1 MTYDDLVRKL
11 RKLLPQERQAL
22 RDMLARDA
30 QTDTAASTLPS
41 GGDHAAPRLADGSD
55 PQEYVNRL
63 REAWHDRVKIHANS
77 AR

>member
-1 MTYDDLVRKL
+1 MMTYDDLVRKL

-22 RDMLARDA
+22 RDMLERETPDEADA
-30 QTDTAASTLPS
+30 SQPPS
-41 GGDHAAPRLADGSD
+41 RLADGSD

>member
-1 MTYDDLVRKL
+1 MTLNDLVKEL

-22 RDMLARDA
+22 RDMLERE
-30 QTDTAASTLPS
+30 QQNGTAA
-41 GGDHAAPRLADGSD
+41 RLADGSD

>member
-22 RDMLARDA
+22 RDMLERQVQNGA
-30 QTDTAASTLPS
+30 
-41 GGDHAAPRLADGSD
+41 AAPNPHSHPADSSH
-55 PQEYVNRL
+55 PQDHVNRL
-63 REAWHDRVKIHANS
+63 RDEWDDRVKIHANS

>member
-11 RKLLPQERQAL
+11 RKLLPQERQTL
-22 RDMLARDA
+22 RDMLERE
-30 QTDTAASTLPS
+30 QQNGTAASTPPS
-41 GGDHAAPRLADGSD
+41 GVDNAAPRLADGSD

>member
-1 MTYDDLVRKL
+1 MTFNDLVKEL

-22 RDMLARDA
+22 RDMLERE
-30 QTDTAASTLPS
+30 QQNDTAASTPPS
-41 GGDHAAPRLADGSD
+41 QPDGSD

>member
-22 RDMLARDA
+22 RDMLERQDQNGA
-30 QTDTAASTLPS
+30 
-41 GGDHAAPRLADGSD
+41 AAPEPTPSRLADGSD
-55 PQEYVNRL
+55 PQDHVNRL
-63 REAWHDRVKIHANS
+63 REAWHDRVKIHENS

>member
-11 RKLLPQERQAL
+11 RKLLPQERQTL
-22 RDMLARDA
+22 RDMLEREQQNDM
-30 QTDTAASTLPS
+30 AASTPPS
-41 GGDHAAPRLADGSD
+41 GPDNARLADGSD

>member
-11 RKLLPQERQAL
+11 RKLLPQDRHTL
-22 RDMLARDA
+22 IDMLESEE
-30 QTDTAASTLPS
+30 QNDTAGPEPTLPS
-41 GGDHAAPRLADGSD
+41 RLADGSD